1 MYSTLF
7 EMSSSNDFKEQG
19 FACRR
24 SIMDSQLG
32 DLATSVPVL
41 LSLSPGVCLSLARR
55 KIERNA
61 ESCRADPT
69 RSARRP
75 AWVNLAAFWQQI
87 APIVPF
93 LPTLPTAKYCTVCY
107 LQIAAHLDTEEVS
120 GSNPL
125 VPTNSLKNQQP
136 TAGIISFYL
145 SVGQSGAEV
154 SFYEEF
160 ICKSQPFRKAA

>member
-1 MYSTLF
+1 LPV
-7 EMSSSNDFKEQG
+7 
-19 FACRR
+19 
-24 SIMDSQLG
+24 
-32 DLATSVPVL
+32 VPVF
-41 LSLSPGVCLSLARR
+41 
-55 KIERNA
+55 N
-61 ESCRADPT
+61 
-69 RSARRP
+69 
-75 AWVNLAAFWQQI
+75 
-87 APIVPF
+87 
-93 LPTLPTAKYCTVCY
+93 YCTVNNMRFV
-107 LQIAAHLDTEEVS
+107 AFLDTEEVS